1 MRGLNIPPTS
11 YLLPPARCAVR
22 SDAPRRSVRSDA
34 PPERRVVPCQGAKF
48 STLPFRRL
56 PSRSA
61 VSVQARHCSRLIGK
75 FNFQLSIFNLGAQ
88 ALLLPLTLQ
97 SYNTG
102 EAKSSIWRKQRRA
115 ARVFLLACR
124 RSALIVNRLA
134 ANGLSSFALAPL
146 VLRLR
151 LALFCYSVT
160 VLQFQ
165 NGYYAG
171 GERNKTNF
179 YIYNIST
186 KKFSQYKNT
195 SNQFTKHK
203 NGHFKETLKQPFYR
217 LQIKIESKKD
227 YLTSSP

>member
-1 MRGLNIPPTS
+1 MRVLNIPPTS
-11 YLLPPARCAVR
+11 YLLPPARCAER
-22 SDAPRRSVRSDA
+22 SDAPRRAVRSDA
-34 PPERRVVPCQGAKF
+34 LPRATRRA
-48 STLPFRRL
+48 R
-56 PSRSA
+56 PS
-61 VSVQARHCSRLIGK
+61 GP
-75 FNFQLSIFNLGAQ
+75 LSIVHCPFSIISCF
-88 ALLLPLTLQ
+88 LTLQ

-151 LALFCYSVT
+151 LALCCYSVT

-179 YIYNIST
+179 YIYNIYIIYIGYYFACWNFFLRT
-186 KKFSQYKNT
+186 V
-195 SNQFTKHK
+195 
-203 NGHFKETLKQPFYR
+203 TL
-217 LQIKIESKKD
+217 
-227 YLTSSP
+227 

>member
-1 MRGLNIPPTS
+1 MRRAKRCSALSEAMRGGERS
-11 YLLPPARCAVR
+11 VVPARG
-22 SDAPRRSVRSDA
+22 
-34 PPERRVVPCQGAKF
+34 Q
-48 STLPFRRL
+48 
-56 PSRSA
+56 
-61 VSVQARHCSRLIGK
+61 I
-75 FNFQLSIFNLGAQ
+75 FNFQLSIFNLGGDAP
-88 ALLLPLTLQ
+88 LVPLTLQ

-146 VLRLR
+146 LLRLR
-151 LALFCYSVT
+151 LALCCYSVT

-179 YIYNIST
+179 YIYNI
-186 KKFSQYKNT
+186 YI
-195 SNQFTKHK
+195 
-203 NGHFKETLKQPFYR
+203 LY
-217 LQIKIESKKD
+217 I
-227 YLTSSP
+227 

>member
-1 MRGLNIPPTS
+1 MLRPSEAPCR
-11 YLLPPARCAVR
+11 AKRCA
-22 SDAPRRSVRSDA
+22 
-34 PPERRVVPCQGAKF
+34 
-48 STLPFRRL
+48 
-56 PSRSA
+56 
-61 VSVQARHCSRLIGK
+61 
-75 FNFQLSIFNLGAQ
+75 
-88 ALLLPLTLQ
+88 LLPLTLQ

-102 EAKSSIWRKQRRA
+102 EAKSSILPKQRRA

-151 LALFCYSVT
+151 LRLALCCYSVT

-179 YIYNIST
+179 YIYNI
-186 KKFSQYKNT
+186 YYI
-195 SNQFTKHK
+195 
-203 NGHFKETLKQPFYR
+203 YR
-217 LQIKIESKKD
+217 LLFRMLEFLFEDCNIVT
-227 YLTSSP
+227 L